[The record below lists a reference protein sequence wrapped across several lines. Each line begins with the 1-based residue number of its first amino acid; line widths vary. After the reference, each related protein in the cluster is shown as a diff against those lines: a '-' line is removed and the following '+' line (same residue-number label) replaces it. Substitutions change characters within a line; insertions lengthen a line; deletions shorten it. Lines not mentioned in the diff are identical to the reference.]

1 MQNYNLNP
9 EFWKNKKV
17 LVTGHNGFK
26 GSWMCVAL
34 NKMNSQVFGCS
45 LEPETNP
52 TMYKLIGLD
61 NYVTGEHADVRDF
74 KKIKYIVSKI
84 IPDIV
89 IHLAAQPLVSVGY
102 ENPLET
108 FSTNVMGTANLL
120 QACRDIPTQKDIVVI
135 VVSSDKCYLNNEDN
149 IAFKVGDPLGGKD
162 PYSASKA
169 ATEMV
174 YNSFQESFFK
184 NGSNLRVS
192 SVRAGNVIGGGD
204 WSKNRLLA
212 DAIRAF
218 SSNKPLKIR
227 HPAATRPWQHVIEPI
242 LGYLKLAEKMS
253 EDIIYCKSWN
263 FGPDSSSEA
272 TVEHVINLFM
282 GCWNGRAEVEFMGS
296 ENSFKEAHY
305 LRLNCEETKSML
317 GIQNSLTLE
326 EAVRLTVDWYHE
338 SYLNSSNDR
347 LYEFTLKQIESLL

>member
-84 IPDIV
+84 APDIV

-120 QACRDIPTQKDIVVI
+120 QACRDILLKRT
-135 VVSSDKCYLNNEDN
+135 SSLSW
-149 IAFKVGDPLGGKD
+149 FHLT
-162 PYSASKA
+162 SA
-169 ATEMV
+169 T
-174 YNSFQESFFK
+174 
-184 NGSNLRVS
+184 
-192 SVRAGNVIGGGD
+192 
-204 WSKNRLLA
+204 
-212 DAIRAF
+212 
-218 SSNKPLKIR
+218 
-227 HPAATRPWQHVIEPI
+227 
-242 LGYLKLAEKMS
+242 
-253 EDIIYCKSWN
+253 
-263 FGPDSSSEA
+263 
-272 TVEHVINLFM
+272 
-282 GCWNGRAEVEFMGS
+282 
-296 ENSFKEAHY
+296 
-305 LRLNCEETKSML
+305 
-317 GIQNSLTLE
+317 
-326 EAVRLTVDWYHE
+326 
-338 SYLNSSNDR
+338 
-347 LYEFTLKQIESLL
+347 